1 MKKIIC
7 LSMILVICISL
18 CACSSNHKATIQTND
33 GESVSMTAKE
43 LCKIESTNDL
53 LFQEKYAGSAITFKG
68 VVEKVATDRSFTVD
82 DTVVGLGQTHI
93 LFKGGWELILDDNT
107 ILPEG
112 FNAAHLEKGD
122 VLCVTSTV
130 LSCENTLLH
139 KNVYLIGNGR
149 IIDTVFGKGTL
160 PTTIQYP

>member
-7 LSMILVICISL
+7 LAMVLTLCISL
-18 CACSSNHKATIQTND
+18 CACSGNHEATIQTND
-33 GESVSMTAKE
+33 GESISITAKE
-43 LCKIESTNDL
+43 LCKIESENNL
-53 LFQEKYAGSAITFKG
+53 LFQEKYAGAAITFKG

-82 DTVVGLGQTHI
+82 NTVVSLGQTHI
-93 LFKGGWELILDDNT
+93 LFKGGWELILDDST

-122 VLCVTSTV
+122 VLNVTSTV

-139 KNVYLIGNGR
+139 KDVYLIGNGR
-149 IIDTVFGKGTL
+149 IINIVYGKGDLQTV
-160 PTTIQYP
+160 IQYP